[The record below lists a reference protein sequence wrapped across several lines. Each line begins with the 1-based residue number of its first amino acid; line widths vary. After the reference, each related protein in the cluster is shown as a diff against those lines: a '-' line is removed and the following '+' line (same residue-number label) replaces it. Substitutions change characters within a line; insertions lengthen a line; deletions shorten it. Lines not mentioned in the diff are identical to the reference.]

1 MRATSILTILYKQ
14 YNQIFKSVLRGDNP
28 PFETPFLSNKIS
40 FFFIKIYIYLMCNCG
55 PEFSKKLAAIKDV
68 KSYNKGVIA
77 RNKARGIPIS
87 GRMTNE
93 SKNIIKIQGTQ
104 K

>member
-1 MRATSILTILYKQ
+1 
-14 YNQIFKSVLRGDNP
+14 
-28 PFETPFLSNKIS
+28 
-40 FFFIKIYIYLMCNCG
+40 MCNCG